1 MKLVATRSIQEGNEL
16 AKPIYSGKSQ
26 VLIQKNVKLT
36 YAMIQ
41 RLKQLGITYVYI
53 KDSLTE
59 DIMINSPIPD
69 ELRLEAIQ
77 TVKESFASYKNQGYG
92 KNSFLLENTSVK
104 MDNLVNSMV
113 NQIQKN
119 DEVLS
124 IMSDIFISDDYVFS
138 HSVNVTIYS
147 LALANE
153 MKMNNKKIKN
163 LGLGAMLHDV
173 GKVFI
178 PEKILNKTGKL
189 TEEEFAIIQAHP
201 EMGFEFLR
209 QSSTVPLM
217 VAHCAFQHHERLDGT
232 GYPRGLK
239 GNQIH
244 LFGKI
249 LGIADVF
256 DAVTSNRI
264 YRDAMLPQE
273 GLEILYAGSGT
284 LFDQEMVRTFRETI
298 AIYPNGVTVQLSD
311 NRIAVVVR
319 QNTPLQERPIVR
331 ILKENNIEVTPYDL
345 DLSVTLNVTIIKY
358 NI

>member
-1 MKLVATRSIQEGNEL
+1 MRLVATRSIQEGSEL
-16 AKPIYSGKSQ
+16 AKPIYNGKSKI
-26 VLIQKNVKLT
+26 LIQKNVKLT
-36 YAMIQ
+36 FSMIQ

-53 KDSLTE
+53 KDALTE

-77 TVKESFASYKNQGYG
+77 TVKESFAGYRNQGFG
-92 KNSFLLENTSVK
+92 KNAFLLEKTNVK
-104 MDNLVNSMV
+104 MDNLVNTMV
-113 NQIQKN
+113 NQIQRN

-153 MKMNNKKIKN
+153 LKLNNKKIKS

-178 PEKILNKTGKL
+178 PEGVLNKTGKL

-209 QSSTVPLM
+209 QSSSVPLL
-217 VAHCAFQHHERLDGT
+217 VAHCAFQHHERLDGS

-239 GNQIH
+239 GNEIH
-244 LFGKI
+244 QFGKI
-249 LGIADVF
+249 LGVADVF
-256 DAVTSNRI
+256 DAVTSNRV

-311 NRIAVVVR
+311 NRTAIVVK

-331 ILKENNIEVTPYDL
+331 VLKENNIEVTPYDL
-345 DLSVTLNVTIIKY
+345 DLSVALDVMIIEY

>member
-26 VLIQKNVKLT
+26 ILIQKNVKLT
-36 YAMIQ
+36 YFMIQ

-53 KDSLTE
+53 KDPLTE
-59 DIMINSPIPD
+59 DIMIHSPIPD

-77 TVKESFASYKNQGYG
+77 TVKESFASYQNQGYS
-92 KNSFLLENTSVK
+92 KKAFLLENTSGK
-104 MDNLVNSMV
+104 IDNLVNSMV

-153 MKMNNKKIKN
+153 LKMNNKKIKS

-178 PEKILNKTGKL
+178 PEEVLNKTGRL
-189 TEEEFAIIQAHP
+189 TEEEFAIIQEHP

-209 QSSTVPLM
+209 QSSSVPLL
-217 VAHCAFQHHERLDGT
+217 VAHCAFQHHERLDGS

-244 LFGKI
+244 QFGKI
-249 LGIADVF
+249 LGVADVF

-311 NRIAVVVR
+311 KRTAVVVK
-319 QNTPLQERPIVR
+319 QNRPLQERPIVR
-331 ILKENNIEVTPYDL
+331 ILKENNIEVTPYDI
-345 DLSVTLNVTIIKY
+345 DLSVTLDVTIIKY